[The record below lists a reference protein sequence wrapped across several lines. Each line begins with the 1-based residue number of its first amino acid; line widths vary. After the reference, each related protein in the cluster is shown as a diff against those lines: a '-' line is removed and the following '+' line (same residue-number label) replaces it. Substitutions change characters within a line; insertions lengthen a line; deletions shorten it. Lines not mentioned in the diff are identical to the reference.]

1 MSTRWRMVGRPCGQF
16 QGCSTSTRRRTMRFM
31 VRCSSASPIITDDRH
46 ARDANMRA
54 ILGSS
59 TSPAPAPASW
69 LSAADDDDDE
79 DEDDDEDDDEDEDE
93 EASLLLLLLLLLPSC
108 RRSSFSAR

>member
-69 LSAADDDDDE
+69 LSAAD
-79 DEDDDEDDDEDEDE
+79 EDDDEDDDEDEDD